1 MAAATADIMFS
12 RAQLPVRVTDMQS
25 MASKMWAPWL
35 IMGFMIVAVAL
46 VVDLITSST
55 VADYFSNTKEAREG
69 AVRGTSLAQ
78 DRATLES
85 VKAWLPGFKFLG
97 MGMLLGGVTFLLA
110 TILGA
115 LRTGG
120 GSVQQALGAEVK
132 LIRPPTTA
140 KLFPMVMMMGMMV
153 LVVAL
158 IVGIVQ
164 ANIAADYWNHSI
176 ATRLNPAEA
185 GSDILRDLGQIQAL
199 GTWLAP
205 LRFVGLALVLSGI
218 GLALAT
224 IVRVLRWQSGR
235 LVEVLDSTASTKS

>member
-1 MAAATADIMFS
+1 MAAATTDIMFS
-12 RAQLPVRVTDMQS
+12 RAQLTVRVTGMQS
-25 MASKMWAPWL
+25 MASKMWAPWI

-46 VVDLITSST
+46 IVDLITSST
-55 VADYFSNTKEAREG
+55 VADYFSNTKVAREG
-69 AVRGTSLAQ
+69 AVQGTELAQ
-78 DRATLES
+78 AKASIES

-120 GSVQQALGAEVK
+120 GSVQQVLGAEVK

-140 KLFPMVMMMGMMV
+140 ELFPMVMMVLMV
-153 LVVAL
+153 AF

-185 GSDILRDLGQIQAL
+185 GSDILRDLGQIPAL

-205 LRFVGLALVLSGI
+205 LMFVGLALVLSGI
-218 GLALAT
+218 GHHCEGVAVAE
-224 IVRVLRWQSGR
+224 R
-235 LVEVLDSTASTKS
+235 TAVGGPG

>member
-1 MAAATADIMFS
+1 MAAATDIVFS
-12 RAQLPVRVTDMQS
+12 RVQLPVRTTGMQS
-25 MASKMWAPWL
+25 MASKMWAPWI
-35 IMGFMIVAVAL
+35 IMGFMIVMVAL
-46 VVDLITSST
+46 IVDLFTSST
-55 VADYFSNTKEAREG
+55 VADYFSNTKEARDG
-69 AVRGTSLAQ
+69 AVRGTSLAE
-78 DRATLES
+78 DRASIES

-132 LIRPPTTA
+132 LIRPPMTA
-140 KLFPMVMMMGMMV
+140 QLFPMVMMMGMMV
-153 LVVAL
+153 LVVAF
-158 IVGIVQ
+158 IVGLVQ
-164 ANIAADYWNHSI
+164 ANIASDYWNHSI

-185 GSDILRDLGQIQAL
+185 GSDILRDLGRIQAR
-199 GTWLAP
+199 GSWLAP

-224 IVRVLRWQSGR
+224 IVRVLRWQSWR
-235 LVEVLDSTASTKS
+235 LVDILDSTTSTKS